1 MIKFVTF
8 YLFLTNKKKKM
19 KKLFLSIIM
28 LLSFSALIAQNVP
41 RTMVAV
47 EDGTGTWCQYCPGA
61 AMGCDDLLSH
71 GCLVAVIANHNGD
84 SYANTYS
91 NTRNTMWNITGFP
104 SVSFDGTLGVVGGNH
119 TTSLYTTYLPKYNQ
133 SIAVSSPVAM
143 SWTISN
149 TGLDYT
155 VVITLNK
162 VGTITSTSN
171 VLYFFVTQSNVMQSW
186 QGQNHL
192 EHINRLMSPDQNGT
206 AIDFTGGDI
215 QVVTLNFTMDAAWPL
230 ADCEFIC
237 FLQNKDAGQGVIP
250 GGGANPIKKYVVYNS
265 IKRGV
270 IDLTCDFTA
279 SQTAPPLNG
288 SVTFTCDVTGGYIGT
303 NETYE
308 WSFPGGTPATSTD
321 KNPTVQ
327 YTECG
332 AHDVTLIVNR
342 GGQIDTV
349 NKPLYILV
357 GTIVNVLAIPNDTVV
372 VTQSITLDATTPG
385 ATYLWAPGG
394 ETTPTITI
402 DGSVVGVGSHLYA
415 VTVNTPDG
423 CSQYIIIRIVF
434 TPYTGIAQNKTDLST
449 ILYPNPNQGSFT
461 LEMNSLTP
469 QNISIDI
476 TNAMGMKVY
485 SENGITFSGKL
496 VKPINLNKVSA
507 GVYYMSIRNSGKN
520 IVQKFLVK

>member
-1 MIKFVTF
+1 
-8 YLFLTNKKKKM
+8 M

-61 AMGCDDLLSH
+61 AMGCDDLLSN
-71 GCLVAVIANHNGD
+71 GCLVAVVANHNGD

-91 NTRNTMWNITGFP
+91 NARNTMWNITGFP

-119 TTSLYTTYLPKYNQ
+119 TTSMYSSYLPKYNQ
-133 SIAVSSPVAM
+133 SIAVTSPVAM

-155 VVITLNK
+155 VVVTLTK

-171 VLYFFVTQSNVMQSW
+171 VLYFFVTQSHITQNW

-192 EHINRLMSPDQNGT
+192 EHVNRLMSPSQTGT
-206 AIDFTGGDI
+206 PIDFTSGDT
-215 QVVTLNFTMDAAWPL
+215 QVVTLNFTMAASWPI
-230 ADCEFIC
+230 ADCEFIAM
-237 FLQNKDAGQGVIP
+237 LQDKDAGQGNIP
-250 GGGANPIKKYVVYNS
+250 GGGSSPIKKWVVYQC
-265 IKRGV
+265 IKRAV
-270 IDLTCDFTA
+270 IDLYVDFTA
-279 SQTAPPLNG
+279 SQTTISKDG
-288 SVTFTCDVTGGYIGT
+288 SVTFTNNTSGGYIGT
-303 NETYE
+303 NETYQ
-308 WSFPGGTPATSTD
+308 WSFPGGTPDVSTD
-321 KNPTVQ
+321 KNPTVV
-327 YTECG
+327 YSDCG
-332 AHDVTLIVNR
+332 THDVTLIVNR

-349 NKPLYILV
+349 NKVNYISV
-357 GTIVNVLAIPNDTVV
+357 GTIVNVLAIPNDT
-372 VTQSITLDATTPG
+372 TSGSQPITLDATTAG

-394 ETTPTITI
+394 ETTPSITI
-402 DGSVVGVGSHLYA
+402 DPAVVGVGAHIYA

-423 CSQYIIIRIVF
+423 CSQYIISRIFFNDNVGF
-434 TPYTGIAQNKTDLST
+434 AQNKTDLST
-449 ILYPNPNQGSFT
+449 LIYPNPNQGSFT

-469 QNISIDI
+469 QNINIEI
-476 TNAMGMKVY
+476 TNTMGMKVY
-485 SENGITFSGKL
+485 SENGISFSGKL
-496 VKPINLNKVSA
+496 VKSINLNKVSA

>member
-1 MIKFVTF
+1 
-8 YLFLTNKKKKM
+8 M
-19 KKLFLSIIM
+19 KKLYLSIIM

-41 RTMVAV
+41 RQMVAV
-47 EDGTGTWCQYCPGA
+47 EDGTGTWCTYCPGA

-71 GCLVAVIANHNGD
+71 GCFVAVVANHNGD
-84 SYANTYS
+84 SFTNNYS
-91 NTRNTMWNITGFP
+91 NARNSMWNITGFP

-119 TTSLYTTYLPKYNQ
+119 TTSLYTSYLPKYNQ
-133 SIAVSSPVAM
+133 CIAASSPVAM

-162 VGTITSTSN
+162 VGTITSTNN
-171 VLYFFVTQSNVMQSW
+171 VLYFFVTQSNIQYNW

-192 EHINRLMSPDQNGT
+192 EHVNRLMSPDQNGT
-206 AIDFTGGDI
+206 AIDFSTGNT
-215 QVVTLNFTMDAAWPL
+215 QVVTLNFSMDAAWPL
-230 ADCEFIC
+230 ADCEFIAM
-237 FLQNKDAGQGVIP
+237 LQDKDAGQGNIP
-250 GGGANPIKKYVVYNS
+250 GGGSNPIKKWVVYQC
-265 IKRGV
+265 IKRAV
-270 IDLTCDFTA
+270 IDLFVDFTA
-279 SQTAPPLNG
+279 SQTTIPKDG
-288 SVTFTCDVTGGYIGT
+288 SVTFTNNTSGGYIGT
-303 NETYE
+303 NETYQ
-308 WSFPGGTPATSTD
+308 WSFPGGTPDASTD
-321 KNPTVQ
+321 KNPTVV
-327 YTECG
+327 YSECG
-332 AHDVTLIVNR
+332 AHDVMLIVNR

-357 GTIVNVLAIPNDTVV
+357 GTIVNVLAIPNDTVPDN
-372 VTQSITLDATTPG
+372 QSITLDATTPG

-402 DGSVVGVGSHLYA
+402 DGSVVGAGAHLYA

-423 CSQYIIIRIVF
+423 CSQYIISRIFF
-434 TPYTGIAQNKTDLST
+434 TPYTGITQNKNDLTT

-469 QNISIDI
+469 QNISIEI
-476 TNAMGMKVY
+476 SNAMGIKVY

-496 VKPINLNKVSA
+496 VKPINLNNVPA
-507 GVYYMSIRNSGKN
+507 GVYFLSIRNSGKN

>member
-1 MIKFVTF
+1 
-8 YLFLTNKKKKM
+8 M
-19 KKLFLSIIM
+19 KKLILSLIM
-28 LLSFSALIAQNVP
+28 LFSITALIAQNVP

-71 GCLVAVIANHNGD
+71 GCMVAVIANHNGD
-84 SYANTYS
+84 SYTNNYS
-91 NTRNTMWNITGFP
+91 NARNSMWNISGYP
-104 SVSFDGTLGVVGGNH
+104 SVTFDGTLGVVGGSH
-119 TTSLYTTYLPKYNQ
+119 TSSMYSSYLPKYNQ
-133 SIAVSSPVAM
+133 SIAVTSPVEM

-149 TGLDYT
+149 TGLNYT
-155 VVITLNK
+155 VVVTLHK
-162 VGTITSTSN
+162 VGTIPSTNN
-171 VLYFFVTQSNVMQSW
+171 VLYFFVTQSNIQQSW
-186 QGQNHL
+186 QGQTHL

-206 AIDFTGGDI
+206 AIDFTSSDT
-215 QVVTLNFTMDAAWPL
+215 QVVTLNFTMDAAWPI
-230 ADCEFIC
+230 ADCEFIAM
-237 FLQNKDAGQGVIP
+237 LQDKDSGQGNIP
-250 GGGANPIKKYVVYNS
+250 GGGTSPIKKWVVYNS

-270 IDLTCDFTA
+270 IDLVCDFAA

-321 KNPTVQ
+321 ANPVVQ
-327 YTECG
+327 YAECG

-349 NKPLYILV
+349 YKEKYIQV
-357 GTIVNVLAIPNDTVV
+357 GTIVNVLAIPNDTVPEIN
-372 VTQSITLDATTPG
+372 SITLDATTAG

-402 DGSVVGVGSHLYA
+402 DGTVVGVGSHYYA

-423 CSQYIIIRIVF
+423 CSQYIISLVVF
-434 TPYTGIAQNKTDLST
+434 TPYTGFAQKNNEMST
-449 ILYPNPNQGSFT
+449 VLFPNPNNGKFT
-461 LEMNSLTP
+461 LEMNSLLP
-469 QNISIDI
+469 QNINIEIS
-476 TNAMGMKVY
+476 NSMGMKVY
-485 SENGITFSGKL
+485 SENGISFSGKL
-496 VKPINLNKVSA
+496 VKPINLNKISV